1 MSPESEQR
9 RDLPRDWRWVRLGD
23 IITEG
28 PTNGHSPRSN
38 PGAAGT
44 LTLRLSATTPGHL
57 VLNDATTKRL
67 DEQVPTESP
76 LWLRP
81 GDLLVQR
88 SNTAELVGT
97 AAIYDGPPA
106 TYVYPDLLMRLRFD
120 EPATARWVWRFL
132 NSPTGRR
139 QLQQL
144 AGGSAGNMPKISGAK
159 LVSVPIPVPPL
170 PEQRR
175 IAALLDKADAIR
187 RKRQQAIRL
196 ADDLLRSAFLDMF
209 GDPVTNPKGWPVA
222 TFASLVDRDL
232 TRNGLSPSSEGTHP
246 SSVLTLTA
254 ITRARFDAAQQKR
267 ALFDCAPPAEK
278 FVDHRDF
285 LVCRGNGNLS
295 MVGVGR
301 FPPSDLPGVLFPD
314 TMIAMRVD
322 ESRVCRDFLETLWQT
337 PFVRRQI
344 ETGARTTSGTYKINQ
359 RVLDAVRLPIPAINL
374 QHRFS
379 ALAGVVARLHAAHAG
394 PEPGDLLGVLVQRAF
409 RGDP

>member
-44 LTLRLSATTPGHL
+44 LTLRLSATTRGHL

-67 DEQVPTESP
+67 DEQVPTQSP

-159 LVSVPIPVPPL
+159 LVGVPIPLPPL

-196 ADDLLRSAFLDMF
+196 ADGLLRSAFLDMF
-209 GDPVTNPKGWPVA
+209 GDPITNPKGWP
-222 TFASLVDRDL
+222 LVNAGDL
-232 TRNGLSPSSEGTHP
+232 
-246 SSVLTLTA
+246 
-254 ITRARFDAAQQKR
+254 
-267 ALFDCAPPAEK
+267 
-278 FVDHRDF
+278 
-285 LVCRGNGNLS
+285 
-295 MVGVGR
+295 
-301 FPPSDLPGVLFPD
+301 
-314 TMIAMRVD
+314 
-322 ESRVCRDFLETLWQT
+322 
-337 PFVRRQI
+337 FVRLDYGTSENCS
-344 ETGARTTSGTYKINQ
+344 ETPSA
-359 RVLDAVRLPIPAINL
+359 
-374 QHRFS
+374 S
-379 ALAGVVARLHAAHAG
+379 ALPVLRIPNVANGKVSCEELKYATLQEAEARKLRLADGDLLFVRTNGHPDFIGRCAVFEGVVATTLFAWYLIPPCAY
-394 PEPGDLLGVLVQRAF
+394 
-409 RGDP
+409 DP